1 MVREKGEVNYFIPK
15 AMGKALDEIL
25 EVEGG
30 KHAIKSRSQL
40 IQILLSDFIGYYQ
53 HDKFFKAKVASKA
66 FLNESEE
73 RIKERRMKN
82 NHQRSRS

>member
-15 AMGKALDEIL
+15 EMGKALDEIL

-40 IQILLSDFIGYYQ
+40 I
-53 HDKFFKAKVASKA
+53 
-66 FLNESEE
+66 
-73 RIKERRMKN
+73 
-82 NHQRSRS
+82 